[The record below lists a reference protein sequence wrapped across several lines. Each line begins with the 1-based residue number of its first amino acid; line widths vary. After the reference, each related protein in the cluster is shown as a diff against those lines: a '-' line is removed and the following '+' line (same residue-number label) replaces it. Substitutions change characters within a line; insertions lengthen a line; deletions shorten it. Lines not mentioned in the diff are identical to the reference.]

1 MFPMNEATFFT
12 LSVVVLAALLF
23 LPVSRIIWVLS
34 VRRLERRRGEPL
46 GEAERR
52 GQLRRA
58 RVIGL
63 IVVVGFSLLFNLTT
77 LGAPGAR

>member
-1 MFPMNEATFFT
+1 MSEAAFFT
-12 LSVVVLAALLF
+12 LSVLVLAALLF

-46 GEAERR
+46 TEAERH

-63 IVVVGFSLLFNLTT
+63 VVVVAFSLLFNLTT
-77 LGAPGAR
+77 LGAPGDR